1 MSGIA
6 KLFVL
11 LSLSLPPPRLAFL
24 MAVLGSWTGAIM
36 GIGAEAYSRACTNLA
51 LMALSS
57 VMIFPKEGSAS

>member
-11 LSLSLPPPRLAFL
+11 LALIAFVLAI
-24 MAVLGSWTGAIM
+24 VGSVWTGAIL

-51 LMALSS
+51 LMALAI
-57 VMIFPKEGSAS
+57 VMVFEEEASAG

>member
-11 LSLSLPPPRLAFL
+11 LALIAFVLAII
-24 MAVLGSWTGAIM
+24 GSFWTGAIL

-51 LMALSS
+51 LMALAIVMVFEEESS
-57 VMIFPKEGSAS
+57 AG